1 MAVQRK
7 GFAAPNDPILIKIA
21 EEIPIKEIKSPKTQE
36 VIEKMLAFAFPEQS
50 DKKKPVLV
58 GLAAPQVKISKWR
71 ELLRVVS
78 FKSFEDWPIS

>member
-21 EEIPIKEIKSPKTQE
+21 EEVPVKEITSTKTQE
-36 VIEKMLAFAFPEQS
+36 IIKKMLAFAYPEQS

-58 GLAAPQVKISKWR
+58 GKI
-71 ELLRVVS
+71 
-78 FKSFEDWPIS
+78 